1 PRGRCLLEG
10 NGTACLASTFMVPG
24 ARKTYLVHCDVP
36 RQTEKGMRAQLKVG
50 GGNGDLPSIPG
61 VTGPRQPDLYPVR
74 WSVGLEGATLLAGL
88 VGAALAIRGL
98 G

>member
-1 PRGRCLLEG
+1 
-10 NGTACLASTFMVPG
+10 M
-24 ARKTYLVHCDVP
+24 K
-36 RQTEKGMRAQLKVG
+36 AQLKVG
-50 GGNGDLPSIPG
+50 GGNGDLPSILG
-61 VTGPRQPDLYPVR
+61 VTGPRQPDLYPAQ